1 MSNYKPLERPIE
13 SYERTDYATLA
24 REFGCFMRIGKRGF
38 KLFQHDPTGRIIR
51 IFQVIPLDGW
61 YTDPKA
67 VEHIQ
72 RERGFE
78 L

>member
-1 MSNYKPLERPIE
+1 MSYKPLLKPIE
-13 SYERTDYATLA
+13 SYERTDYKELA
-24 REFGCFMRIGKRGF
+24 NEFGCHFRIGKRGIKF
-38 KLFQHDPTGRIIR
+38 FANSLPGIR
-51 IFQVIPLDGW
+51 RNFIQIIPLDGW

-72 RERGFE
+72 RERGYE